1 MNNFDLITNRIQYIL
16 LEDNLNWEEIACRAG
31 EHGSN
36 VREELMEKL
45 DDASELLSLMGYHIE
60 IVRNSERIR

>member
-16 LEDNLNWEEIACRAG
+16 LEDNLNWEEVARRAG